1 MFRILFYFIVLLF
14 TAFLWSCNEPAREG
28 RTQSRNELREPL
40 MEANKHAVKT
50 ESQHIE
56 DFLRRYKWDVQETG
70 SGLRYMVYKKGEGQ
84 AARKGDIVVLE
95 YTASFITG
103 DVVYSSDEEGLLIF
117 EVGKAEVISGLEE
130 GILLLR
136 VGDKAKFIIPSHLA
150 YGLVGDDKRIPG
162 KTTLIYDVTLLEIN
176 RSY

>member
-1 MFRILFYFIVLLF
+1 MLRILFYLVVLSF
-14 TAFLWSCNEPAREG
+14 TSFLWSCNEPAREG
-28 RTQSRNELREPL
+28 RTQSRNALREPL
-40 MEANKHAVKT
+40 IEANKHAVKT

-56 DFLRRYKWDVQETG
+56 DFLRRYKWDMQETG
-70 SGLRYMVYKKGEGQ
+70 SGLRYMVYKKGEGRP
-84 AARKGDIVVLE
+84 ARKGDIVILE

-103 DVVYSSDEEGLLIF
+103 DVVYSSDEEGPLVF